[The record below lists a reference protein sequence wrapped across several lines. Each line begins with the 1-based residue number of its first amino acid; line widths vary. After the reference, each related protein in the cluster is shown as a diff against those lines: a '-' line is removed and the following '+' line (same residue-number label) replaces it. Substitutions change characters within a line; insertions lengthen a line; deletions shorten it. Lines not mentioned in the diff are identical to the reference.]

1 MNKSSKILKNAT
13 IKLNRGKFRKSIIGF
28 KEYLRLN
35 PDQFETLNKL
45 AHAYNGAGEY
55 EEAIKV
61 SNRVLNLSP
70 HSKDALNNLFY
81 AYDQKEKFDEALKI
95 LKKYIDTH
103 SNDLEDS
110 LKSYES
116 YIQFLRKIQF
126 KRIPKKSQFFL
137 RTFKEDYESVSV
149 KHILPLIDPT
159 EVINLNLEVGFRFSK
174 IGWSKKKVD
183 VLELVLEE
191 FPSFQHIRIFL
202 GLEYLNKGMHK
213 KAEVIIEKA
222 LEIDPEDLYTWGS
235 RGVLFMKVNEFQKAI
250 DVFEHMLTLRPK
262 PESEKVKKYLENH
275 VTDYYKLKDEH
286 DKKVIWVEIG
296 NNYNKLGEYK
306 KAITACINA
315 LKIDSQFMEQILS
328 TTTSTKTD
336 IIGSKAWMNISAAYH
351 GLGYNKKAFKS
362 LKESLKCN
370 SSNSSSWKHLG
381 YLHYET
387 ENFKRSIKA
396 YKRVVK
402 LDAND
407 FEGWYNLARSFFKE
421 GKVDDA
427 IKANTH
433 CLNINSQFD
442 QAIEFQKTLN
452 SSK

>member
-1 MNKSSKILKNAT
+1 MTTNKSSKILKNAT
-13 IKLNRGKFRKSIIGF
+13 IKLTRGKFRKSIIGF
-28 KEYLRLN
+28 KECLRLN
-35 PDQFETLNKL
+35 PDQLETLNKL

-103 SNDLEDS
+103 PNDLEDS

-116 YIQFLRKIQF
+116 YTQFLRKIQF
-126 KRIPKKSQFFL
+126 KKIPKKSQLVL
-137 RTFKEDYESVSV
+137 RTFNKDYESVSV

-159 EVINLNLEVGFRFSK
+159 EIINLNLEVAFRFSK
-174 IGWSKKKVD
+174 IGWSKKNMD
-183 VLELVLEE
+183 VLEFVLER

-202 GLEYLNKGMHK
+202 GMAYLNKGMYNE
-213 KAEVIIEKA
+213 AEVIIEKA
-222 LEIDPEDLYTWGS
+222 LEIDPEDFYTWSS

-262 PESEKVKKYLENH
+262 PESDKVGKHLESSF
-275 VTDYYKLKDEH
+275 TDYYYNLKDEH
-286 DKKVIWVEIG
+286 DKKIWVKIG

-306 KAITACINA
+306 KAIAACINS
-315 LKIDSQFMEQILS
+315 LKIHSQYLEQFS
-328 TTTSTKTD
+328 PAAKTD
-336 IIGSKAWMNISAAYH
+336 IIGSKAWTNLSVAYH
-351 GLGYNKKAFKS
+351 GLGDNKKAFES

-370 SSNSSSWKHLG
+370 RSNISSWKYLG

-402 LDAND
+402 FDAND

-421 GKVDDA
+421 GKVVDA

-442 QAIEFQKTLN
+442 QALEFQKMLN
-452 SSK
+452 SYK

>member
-13 IKLNRGKFRKSIIGF
+13 IKLIRGKFGKSIIGF
-28 KEYLRLN
+28 KECLRLN

-55 EEAIKV
+55 EEAIIV

-81 AYDQKEKFDEALKI
+81 AYDQEEKFDEALKI
-95 LKKYIDTH
+95 LKKYIDTY

-110 LKSYES
+110 LKSRDN
-116 YIQFLRKIQF
+116 YIQFLRKTQF
-126 KRIPKKSQFFL
+126 KRIPSSQLFI
-137 RTFKEDYESVSV
+137 RMFKDDYKTVSL
-149 KHILPLIDPT
+149 KDILPLIDPT
-159 EVINLNLEVGFRFSK
+159 EIINLNLELSFKLSK

-183 VLELVLEE
+183 VLELVLER
-191 FPSFQHIRIFL
+191 FPSFQHIRNFL
-202 GLEYLNKGMHK
+202 GIEYLNKGMYNE
-213 KAEVIIEKA
+213 AEVIIEKA
-222 LEIDPEDLYTWGS
+222 LEIDPEDFYTWSS

-262 PESEKVKKYLENH
+262 PESDKIRKHLENYF
-275 VTDYYKLKDEH
+275 TDYYYNLKDEY
-286 DKKVIWVEIG
+286 DKKIWVKIG
-296 NNYNKLGEYK
+296 DNYNKLGEYK

-315 LKIDSQFMEQILS
+315 LKIDSQFLEQFLPAA
-328 TTTSTKTD
+328 KTD
-336 IIGSKAWMNISAAYH
+336 IIDSKAWRNLSVAYH
-351 GLGYNKKAFKS
+351 GLGDNKKAFES

-370 SSNSSSWKHLG
+370 RYNISSWKYLG

-387 ENFKRSIKA
+387 EDFKRSGKA

-407 FEGWYNLARSFFKE
+407 FEAWYNLARSFFKK
-421 GKVDDA
+421 GKVGDA
-427 IKANTH
+427 IKANTR

-442 QAIEFQKTLN
+442 QALEFQKMLN
-452 SSK
+452 SCK